1 MCQSLCNYM
10 LASSFALLRGR
21 LESGE
26 VQCAMLHLDIPRT
39 FSWSAEMCYHLLT
52 PAEKAAVYIVQ
63 PAGTVPQVPE
73 GKLGRRT
80 EERAASLAPEP

>member
-10 LASSFALLRGR
+10 LASSFALLRGC

-26 VQCAMLHLDIPRT
+26 VQCTVPHLDIPRT
-39 FSWSAEMCYHLLT
+39 FAGSAETCYHLLT
-52 PAEKAAVYIVQ
+52 PAEKATVHIVQ

-80 EERAASLAPEP
+80 EE